1 MAASGCA
8 LAGGRDHDAGSAVGV
23 RNVSRHAVRVAWY
36 RFRATF
42 RARRGGYL
50 SVVVLLGL
58 VGGLALAAMAAARR
72 TQSSFPDY
80 TASTNPSDIAL
91 ITGAWDPPRN
101 STAYNPT
108 LVDKIAH
115 LPHVKH
121 AETYL
126 GLNISV
132 LGANG
137 LPAKIQVNIND
148 VIASFDGLLL
158 DQDRP
163 TVTSGRL
170 PDPTRVGEVAMTAK
184 VADGLGL
191 HVGDVVHMG
200 GFNMSDFNLPGF
212 NAGTVAPRA
221 RLDVTL
227 VGIILFPDKVVP
239 DDVDLV
245 DREEDIIFTP
255 PVAHQFENCCA
266 YDSLTGL
273 QLDHGSGDVAAVEA
287 ELAAVLPASL
297 PHLYVTKSSMEAKAE
312 RAIKPLAVALGVFGG
327 IALVA
332 ALLIALQVIGR
343 QLRLG
348 ASDVGALRALGA
360 SQTMTTADGL
370 IGVFGSVVVGSLLTF
385 AVAFGLSPLA
395 PLGPVRRV
403 DPHGGVDIDWTVL
416 GFGVVLLLVVLA
428 CGSLALSR
436 RVATERAAGH
446 RGPRDEHRSRLA
458 QAAAMSGLPVPAVVG
473 IRFAV
478 DPGVGRNTVP
488 ARSAIVGAAL
498 AMIVITATLT
508 FGASMQ
514 TLVSHPGLYGWN
526 WNYELSTGVN
536 DIPIATATAL
546 LNADHDVSAWSGVY
560 FASMQIDGETV
571 PIIGGEPNAAV
582 GPALLSGRAMEST
595 DEVVLGAT
603 TLAQLHK
610 HIGDFVAVA
619 YSAATAPTRLRI
631 VGTATLPTTGAAPHP
646 TMGTGAWLD
655 ENLIPTEVRNPF
667 GGGPATEGPNAIF
680 VRVRSGV
687 SKAAALK
694 SLEQVDSAFPSSN
707 ETGTQVDIL
716 PVQRPA
722 EIVIY
727 RSMASTLLL
736 LGLALATGAVSALA
750 LTLVASV
757 RRRQR
762 ELAMLKALGLAP
774 RQVAALVAWQSTV
787 AVAIGTLVG
796 VLVGA
801 IIGRTLWSLFAN
813 ALHVVPRPTAPVLMI
828 SLIAIGALVLA
839 NIVAAIPGRI
849 ASRTSTAALLRAE

>member
-1 MAASGCA
+1 MTEGMQ
-8 LAGGRDHDAGSAVGV
+8 GTGS
-23 RNVSRHAVRVAWY
+23 VSRHTVRVAWY

-42 RARRGGYL
+42 HARRAGYL
-50 SVVVLLGL
+50 SLAVLLGL

-91 ITGAWDPPRN
+91 ITGAWDPPNN

-108 LVDKIAH
+108 LVDKIAG

-148 VIASFDGLLL
+148 MLASFDGLLL
-158 DQDRP
+158 TQDRA

-170 PDPTRVGEVAMTAK
+170 PDPTRANEVAMTAK

-191 HVGDVVHMG
+191 RVGDVAHLG
-200 GFNMSDFNLPGF
+200 LYNMSDFNLPGF
-212 NAGTVAPRA
+212 NAGTLPPRV

-239 DDVDLV
+239 DDVDLA
-245 DREEDIIFTP
+245 DREEDIILTP
-255 PVAHQFENCCA
+255 PVARESEDCCA
-266 YDSLTGL
+266 YDSVTGL
-273 QLDHGSGDVAAVEA
+273 QLDHGKNLAVVES
-287 ELAAVLPASL
+287 EIAAVLPPNL
-297 PHLYVTKSSMEAKAE
+297 PHQYIVTSTINAKAE
-312 RAIKPLAVALGVFGG
+312 RAIKPLAVALGVFGA

-332 ALLIALQVIGR
+332 AVLIALQVIGR
-343 QLRLG
+343 QLRVG
-348 ASDVGALRALGA
+348 ANDVVALRALGA
-360 SQTMTTADGL
+360 SRAMTTADGL
-370 IGVFGSVVVGSLLTF
+370 VGVLGAVGVGSLLTF

-403 DPHGGVDIDWTVL
+403 DPNGGVDIDWTVL
-416 GFGVVLLLVVLA
+416 GLGVVLLLLVLSA
-428 CGSLALSR
+428 GTLVLSR
-436 RVATERAAGH
+436 RVAADRAIG
-446 RGPRDEHRSRLA
+446 RRSGRDEHGSRLA

-514 TLVSHPGLYGWN
+514 TLLSRPGLYGWN
-526 WNYELSTGVN
+526 WDYDLSSGVN
-536 DIPIATATAL
+536 DIPKDAAAAL
-546 LNADHDVSAWSGVY
+546 LNEDHQVSAWSGVY
-560 FASMQIDGETV
+560 FASLQIDGETV
-571 PIIGGEPNAAV
+571 PVIGGEPNAAV
-582 GPALLSGRAMEST
+582 GPAVLSGHALEAA
-595 DEVVLGAT
+595 DEIVVGAA
-603 TLAQLHK
+603 TLARLHK
-610 HIGDFVAVA
+610 HVGDSVAVA
-619 YSAATAPTRLRI
+619 YSATAAPTRLRI
-631 VGTATLPTTGAAPHP
+631 VGTATLPTTGGATHS
-646 TMGTGAWLD
+646 TMGNGAWLD
-655 ENLIPTEVRNPF
+655 EDLIPVDVRNPF

-680 VRVRSGV
+680 IRVRNGV
-687 SKAAALK
+687 SKADAVN
-694 SLEQVDSAFPSSN
+694 SLEHVVSQLASSN
-707 ETGTQVDIL
+707 QTGTQVDIL

-727 RSMASTLLL
+727 RSMSGTLLIL
-736 LGLALATGAVSALA
+736 GLGLAAGAISALA

-774 RQVAALVAWQSTV
+774 RQLAALVAWQSTG

-796 VLVGA
+796 VPVGV
-801 IIGRTLWSLFAN
+801 IIGRTLWSVFAN
-813 ALHVVPRPTAPVLMI
+813 ALHVAPRPTAPVLTI
-828 SLIAIGALVLA
+828 SLIAVGALVLA

-849 ASRTSTAALLRAE
+849 ASRTPTAALLRSE